1 MAASDARTIVIG
13 IGNPD
18 RGDDAAGRLA
28 ARRLAAMLPPAVEV
42 SEHDGEVTSL
52 LAAIESAA
60 AVYLIDACASRAK
73 PGTVRRFDVTTGPLP
88 HETFSLSSH
97 GLGLAEA
104 IELARALDQLP
115 PRCIVYAIE
124 AGSVEPGGAVSPA
137 VLAAIEET
145 SERVRRELLSAASE
159 EGQSDA

>member
-1 MAASDARTIVIG
+1 MAAHNAKTVVIG

-28 ARRLAAMLPPAVEV
+28 ARRLAGVLSSGIEV
-42 SEHDGEVTSL
+42 RELDGEVTSL
-52 LAAIESAA
+52 LAAIEKA
-60 AVYLIDACASRAK
+60 AVAYVIDACASGAK
-73 PGTVRRFDVTTGPLP
+73 AGTVRRFDVAAGPLP

-104 IELARALDQLP
+104 IELARALGQLP

-124 AGSVEPGGAVSPA
+124 AGSVELGGAASSAVSAA
-137 VLAAIEET
+137 VEET
-145 SERVRRELLSAASE
+145 GERILLELFGEATKGGL
-159 EGQSDA
+159 GDA

>member
-1 MAASDARTIVIG
+1 MAAHDGRTIVIG

-28 ARRLAAMLPPAVEV
+28 ARRLAAVLPPAIEV
-42 SEHDGEVTSL
+42 SEHHGEVASL

-60 AVYLIDACASRAK
+60 AVYLIDACASGAK
-73 PGTVRRFDVTTGPLP
+73 PGTVRRFDATSAPLP
-88 HETFSLSSH
+88 HETFGLSSH

-104 IELARALDQLP
+104 IELARALGQLP
-115 PRCIVYAIE
+115 PLCIVYAIE

-137 VLAAIEET
+137 VSAAIEET
-145 SERVRRELLSAASE
+145 CERLRRELLAATSE

>member
-1 MAASDARTIVIG
+1 MAANNARTTVIG

-28 ARRLAAMLPPAVEV
+28 TRRLAGAVPPAIEV
-42 SEHDGEVTSL
+42 SEQDGEVTSL
-52 LAAIESAA
+52 LAAIENAA
-60 AVYLIDACASRAK
+60 AVYLIDACASGAK
-73 PGTVRRFDVTTGPLP
+73 PGTVHRFDVAAGPLP

-104 IELARALDQLP
+104 IELARALGQLP

-137 VLAAIEET
+137 VSAAIEET
-145 SERVRRELLSAASE
+145 SERVRRELLAATSE
-159 EGQSDA
+159 EGPSDA